1 MNLRKVSFGII
12 KRIGETTP
20 PMLLFGAATLLLIL
34 GLLGLA
40 EDGSESPRCDFGNID
55 CLIAS
60 HETLAAG
67 LLGAAGTVF
76 AIKARS
82 ELFGSVRGKLPANT
96 FWCFSRWLCCRSA
109 AVSRPS
115 LRLS

>member
-67 LLGAAGTVF
+67 LLGAQRCLQAGSHT
-76 AIKARS
+76 APPSKLLHAPSPQHRRQNARNCPNR
-82 ELFGSVRGKLPANT
+82 FRIIVT
-96 FWCFSRWLCCRSA
+96 T
-109 AVSRPS
+109 
-115 LRLS
+115 